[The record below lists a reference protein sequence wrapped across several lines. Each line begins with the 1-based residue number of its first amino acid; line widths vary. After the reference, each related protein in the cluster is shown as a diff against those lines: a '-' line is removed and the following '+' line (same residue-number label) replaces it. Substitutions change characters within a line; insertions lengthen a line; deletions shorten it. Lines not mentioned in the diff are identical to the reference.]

1 MKFFKQN
8 SYDIVKLFINQIGI
22 TIFSLFIYTAF
33 GAIWFKDANNRSTE
47 ELLMLIGVSVFAMMF
62 YFFLIY
68 TATWD
73 YGAKDKIRID
83 GGRMERDGLKGFKM
97 GLFANV
103 PMFVFAFISIVCRS
117 VYMITDLDGFGL
129 AASIFHFIIQLIA
142 SMYDG
147 ILQASFNA
155 FRGAADSPNSLY
167 FLLQEI
173 GYFVLPFLAVLV
185 AHLGYALGLREKKLF
200 KSTAKNEK

>member
-8 SYDIVKLFINQIGI
+8 SYDIVRLFVNQIGI
-22 TIFSLFIYTAF
+22 AIFSLFIYTAF
-33 GAIWFKDANNRSTE
+33 GAIWFKDESSRSTQ
-47 ELLMLIGVSVFAMMF
+47 ELLMLIGVSVFAMAF

-83 GGRMERDGLKGFKM
+83 GGRMEKDALKGFKM
-97 GLFANV
+97 GIFANLPMFLFALIAAS
-103 PMFVFAFISIVCRS
+103 FRGL
-117 VYMITDLDGFGL
+117 YMITDVGGL
-129 AASIFHFIIQLIA
+129 GLVSSIFHFILQLIA

-147 ILQASFNA
+147 ILQAVFNG
-155 FRGAADSPNSLY
+155 FREAADSPNNLY

-173 GYFVLPFLAVLV
+173 GYFVIPFLSVAV
-185 AHLGYALGLREKKLF
+185 AHLGYTFGLRDKKFF
-200 KSTAKNEK
+200 KSAPKQK